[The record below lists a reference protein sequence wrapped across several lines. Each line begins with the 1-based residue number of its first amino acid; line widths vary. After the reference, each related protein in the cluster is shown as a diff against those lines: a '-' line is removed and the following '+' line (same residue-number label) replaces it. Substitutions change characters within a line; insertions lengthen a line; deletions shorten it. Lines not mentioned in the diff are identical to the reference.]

1 MRLPYYE
8 STIHR
13 QIREKREDRKE
24 RIKSDLQEY
33 GKEVLASDEMKQA
46 FDQTH
51 HQWATVGEHTF
62 RVAFSS
68 VMICYA
74 LRKMNI
80 KVNIPAVVIG
90 ALCHDLGML
99 GRSDKYSSDKEAV
112 LEHPK
117 ESVAVAKE
125 IVDEL
130 PEKAEEIIERHMWP
144 LGDSKAPNS
153 IEGAVVSVADKY
165 SAVKDVVRGSEV
177 KKTGVRNYVKG
188 ERDRIKEAIQKGI
201 ATGGAEKTGK
211 ENEDEDQKR

>member
-1 MRLPYYE
+1 MRRPYYE

-13 QIREKREDRKE
+13 QIREKRENRYE
-24 RIKSDLQEY
+24 RIRNDLQEY
-33 GKEVLASDEMKQA
+33 GGEILDSDEMKQA
-46 FDQTH
+46 FEQTH

-62 RVAFSS
+62 SVAFSS

-74 LRKMNI
+74 LRKLNI

-99 GRSDKYSSDKEAV
+99 GRSDKYSSDREAV
-112 LEHPK
+112 AEHPK

-125 IVDEL
+125 LLPEL
-130 PEKAEEIIERHMWP
+130 PEKTEDIIERHMWP

-165 SAVKDVVRGSEV
+165 NAVKDVVKGSEV
-177 KKTGVRNYVKG
+177 KNTGVRNYVKG
-188 ERDRIKEAIQKGI
+188 EKDRIKEALKKELGPQ
-201 ATGGAEKTGK
+201 AGGSIRSG
-211 ENEDEDQKR
+211 NEEERQ